1 MAGKDFSGENLEV
14 VAAEVEHLRL
24 GVDRV
29 GDGDLA
35 LVLALHPSLAC
46 KLVQKG
52 PNFRSE
58 PGQKD
63 IRILVL

>member
-1 MAGKDFSGENLEV
+1 MAGKDFSGEDLEV

-46 KLVQKG
+46 KSIEKRTNL
-52 PNFRSE
+52 RSDLIQE
-58 PGQKD
+58 
-63 IRILVL
+63 VLII